1 MALPGV
7 SLDVAVLKAAI
18 AGKVNYDI
26 APMIVNVVEDL
37 PMTPTGK
44 IAKGEL
50 AARVA
55 GAVGA
60 A

>member
-1 MALPGV
+1 V
-7 SLDVAVLKAAI
+7 KVVA
-18 AGKVNYDI
+18 
-26 APMIVNVVEDL
+26 DL

-50 AARVA
+50 AARLRRA
-55 GAVGA
+55 PGSA

>member
-1 MALPGV
+1 V
-7 SLDVAVLKAAI
+7 SYDLAPLRVSVVA
-18 AGKVNYDI
+18 
-26 APMIVNVVEDL
+26 DL

-50 AARVA
+50 AARLA
-55 GAVGA
+55 SA